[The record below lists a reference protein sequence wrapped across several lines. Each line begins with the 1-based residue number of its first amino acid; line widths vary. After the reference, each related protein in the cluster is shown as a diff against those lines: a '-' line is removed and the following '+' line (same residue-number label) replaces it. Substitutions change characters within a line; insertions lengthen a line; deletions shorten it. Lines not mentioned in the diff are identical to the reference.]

1 MMEGGDKMFGVSADG
16 DGVGLHYKTQ
26 SSLDEMLEY
35 HPQEQQQQTTAS
47 RREREKSNWVFRYAI
62 SLSS

>member
-1 MMEGGDKMFGVSADG
+1 MFGVSADG

-47 RREREKSNWVFRYAI
+47 RREREIELGFPIRDLFIIVT
-62 SLSS
+62 